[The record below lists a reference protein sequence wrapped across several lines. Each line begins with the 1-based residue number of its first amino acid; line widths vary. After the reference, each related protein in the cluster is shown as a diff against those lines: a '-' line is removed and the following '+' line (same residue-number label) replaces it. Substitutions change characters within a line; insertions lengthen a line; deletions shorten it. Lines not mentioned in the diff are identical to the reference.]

1 MVLNALPLIEECP
14 FLPGVRGEG
23 ERYLRGQRNAIPCS
37 RYLVFGLPAAGSKAT
52 IASPANAAIAADCR
66 ANFGPDRL
74 GFWSNSLL

>member
-74 GFWSNSLL
+74 SFWSNSLL